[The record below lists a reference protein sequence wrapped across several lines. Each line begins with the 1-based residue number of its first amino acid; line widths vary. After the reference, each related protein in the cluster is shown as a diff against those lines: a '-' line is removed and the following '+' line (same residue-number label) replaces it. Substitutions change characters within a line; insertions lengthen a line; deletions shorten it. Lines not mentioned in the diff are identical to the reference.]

1 MSKKSIL
8 SKNNQEEWME
18 DYEGQLAIDV
28 YETDSELILT
38 APIAGVSPENIDVQI
53 SDEFITIKGERA
65 DQKQA
70 EASGYHIQECYW
82 GAFSRSFEIPIAVD
96 ADNAEAI
103 MKNGILTVVIPK
115 LQKAKAKSLKIQAN

>member
-8 SKNNQEEWME
+8 SKNNAEEWME

-82 GAFSRSFEIPIAVD
+82 GAFSRSFEIPIQVD
-96 ADNAEAI
+96 ADQAQAI

>member
-18 DYEGQLAIDV
+18 DYEGQLAIDI

-82 GAFSRSFEIPIAVD
+82 GAFSRSFEIPIPVD

-103 MKNGILTVVIPK
+103 MKNGILTIVIPK
-115 LQKAKAKSLKIQAN
+115 MQKTKSKSLKIQTS

>member
-1 MSKKSIL
+1 MAKRSIL

-53 SDEFITIKGERA
+53 SDESIIIKGERE
-65 DQKQA
+65 DQRQA

-82 GAFSRSFEIPIAVD
+82 GAFSRSFEIPIPVD

-115 LQKAKAKSLKIQAN
+115 LQKTKSKSLKIQTS